1 MPPSLIRKATRN
13 PSSASVDSEAT
24 PRKPELASGN
34 TFDSLFNNSKYAD
47 VKLYLGESKT
57 QFLAHQVVLG
67 TRSPYFDDAL
77 RSEFKE
83 GITHEFTYDKDS
95 PHALWRVLQYMY
107 TGNYTDEP
115 SECLESEGDDLELL
129 KHPRVYALAD
139 MFRMEEL
146 KTLSCKKFE
155 LQLQQHWITDAF
167 PDCIREVYTIS
178 MEGSSIRKAVVDA
191 VFSHKKALV
200 QKRAFQE
207 VVREVGDFAIELV
220 LKMTNSDAY

>member
-1 MPPSLIRKATRN
+1 MPPSVVRKPTRN
-13 PSSASVDSEAT
+13 LSFASIDAEAT
-24 PRKPELASGN
+24 PPTGARKPELASGN

-83 GITHEFTYDKDS
+83 GITHEFTYDEES

-146 KTLSCKKFE
+146 KNLSCKKFE
-155 LQLQQHWITDAF
+155 L
-167 PDCIREVYTIS
+167 
-178 MEGSSIRKAVVDA
+178 
-191 VFSHKKALV
+191 
-200 QKRAFQE
+200 
-207 VVREVGDFAIELV
+207 
-220 LKMTNSDAY
+220 